1 MALCLQVISK
11 TGALLICVTNF
22 NVTFNAIFKT
32 TFDTIF
38 DIIFDTIFDI
48 IFDTIFD
55 IIFDTIFDII
65 FDTIFVTNQ
74 DHRRCMASAIAWGG
88 ISFVHWVRRRLLIK
102 VSKVIKVIKVN
113 KVSKAIKAIKAIKA
127 NYMQPTY
134 R

>member
-1 MALCLQVISK
+1 M
-11 TGALLICVTNF
+11 ALLICVTNF
-22 NVTFNAIFKT
+22 NAIFNT
-32 TFDTIF
+32 IFDIIF

-48 IFDTIFD
+48 IFDTISN
-55 IIFDTIFDII
+55 
-65 FDTIFVTNQ
+65 TNQ

-102 VSKVIKVIKVN
+102 VIKLN
-113 KVSKAIKAIKAIKA
+113 KAVKA

>member
-32 TFDTIF
+32 T
-38 DIIFDTIFDI
+38 FDTIFDI

-102 VSKVIKVIKVN
+102 VIKLN
-113 KVSKAIKAIKAIKA
+113 KAIKA

>member
-1 MALCLQVISK
+1 MALCLQVIK

-38 DIIFDTIFDI
+38 DIIFDTISNI
-48 IFDTIFD
+48 ISN
-55 IIFDTIFDII
+55 
-65 FDTIFVTNQ
+65 TNQ

-102 VSKVIKVIKVN
+102 VIKLN
-113 KVSKAIKAIKAIKA
+113 KAIKA

>member
-48 IFDTIFD
+48 IFDI
-55 IIFDTIFDII
+55 
-65 FDTIFVTNQ
+65 IFVTISNTNQ
-74 DHRRCMASAIAWGG
+74 DYRRCMASAIAWGG

-102 VSKVIKVIKVN
+102 VSKVIKVN
-113 KVSKAIKAIKAIKA
+113 KVSKAIKA

>member
-1 MALCLQVISK
+1 M
-11 TGALLICVTNF
+11 ALLICVTNF
-22 NVTFNAIFKT
+22 NAIFNT
-32 TFDTIF
+32 IFDIIF

-48 IFDTIFD
+48 IFDTISN
-55 IIFDTIFDII
+55 
-65 FDTIFVTNQ
+65 TNQ

-102 VSKVIKVIKVN
+102 LIKLN
-113 KVSKAIKAIKAIKA
+113 KAIKA

>member
-22 NVTFNAIFKT
+22 NVTFNTIFKT
-32 TFDTIF
+32 T
-38 DIIFDTIFDI
+38 
-48 IFDTIFD
+48 
-55 IIFDTIFDII
+55 FDTIFDII

-88 ISFVHWVRRRLLIK
+88 ISFVHWVRRRSLIK
-102 VSKVIKVIKVN
+102 LN
-113 KVSKAIKAIKAIKA
+113 KVSTVCKVSTAINA
-127 NYMQPTY
+127 NHKQLTY

>member
-38 DIIFDTIFDI
+38 DIIFDTISNI
-48 IFDTIFD
+48 ISN
-55 IIFDTIFDII
+55 
-65 FDTIFVTNQ
+65 TNQ

-102 VSKVIKVIKVN
+102 VSKVIKTVKLIKVN
-113 KVSKAIKAIKAIKA
+113 KVSKAIKA

>member
-48 IFDTIFD
+48 IFDTISN
-55 IIFDTIFDII
+55 
-65 FDTIFVTNQ
+65 TNQ

-102 VSKVIKVIKVN
+102 VIKLN
-113 KVSKAIKAIKAIKA
+113 KAIKA

>member
-38 DIIFDTIFDI
+38 DIIFDTISNI
-48 IFDTIFD
+48 IFVTISN
-55 IIFDTIFDII
+55 TN
-65 FDTIFVTNQ
+65 FVTNQ

-102 VSKVIKVIKVN
+102 VIKLN
-113 KVSKAIKAIKAIKA
+113 KAIKA

>member
-38 DIIFDTIFDI
+38 DIIFVTISNI
-48 IFDTIFD
+48 ISN
-55 IIFDTIFDII
+55 
-65 FDTIFVTNQ
+65 TNQ

-102 VSKVIKVIKVN
+102 VGKVIKVS
-113 KVSKAIKAIKAIKA
+113 KVSEAIKA
-127 NYMQPTY
+127 N
-134 R
+134 

>member
-38 DIIFDTIFDI
+38 DIIFDTIFD
-48 IFDTIFD
+48 
-55 IIFDTIFDII
+55 
-65 FDTIFVTNQ
+65 TIFVTNQ

-102 VSKVIKVIKVN
+102 VIKLN
-113 KVSKAIKAIKAIKA
+113 KAIKA

>member
-11 TGALLICVTNF
+11 TGALLIYVTNF

-48 IFDTIFD
+48 IFDTIFV
-55 IIFDTIFDII
+55 TISN
-65 FDTIFVTNQ
+65 TNQ

-102 VSKVIKVIKVN
+102 VIKLN
-113 KVSKAIKAIKAIKA
+113 KAIKA